1 MNKLVKRLLTG
12 TLAFATI
19 LTALPVTAVHASGNQ
34 YWTESAERVGYIE
47 HVMNDGSIKSTF
59 HEGHM
64 KVEGETAY
72 CVDINTNFKNG
83 YKTRSDASTRMS
95 SDQIAD
101 VALSLEYVKQYTAS
115 HTNLNYKQGYLLE
128 QCVVWQRLSEQLGWQ
143 CDNVRASY
151 NEISQAVQ
159 NEVYAGAKAFVKANK
174 GRYECGGYIYTG
186 EGQDI
191 GQFWAKLNVGNAK
204 VKKTSSNPTVTDGNA
219 NYSFEGATFGV
230 YSDKGCNSQLATLTA
245 DGNGDTKEVE
255 VKAGTVYIKELSAPK
270 GYKLDSTVHALNV
283 EVGKTATLTVA
294 DTPKVTETLI
304 DLFKIDMET
313 GKSTPQGNASLEG
326 AEFTWSY
333 YDGHYNADN
342 LPAKATRT
350 WTTKTVAEKDSDGT
364 IHYVSRLADSYK
376 VSGDSFYTQDGKNV
390 LPLGTLTVTETKAP
404 NGYLLEGAYMQAGG
418 SSEQIK
424 GTYLTQISEDGELAV
439 LSGSNQYS
447 VSDKVIRGGIK
458 IQKRDLETKDTKA
471 QGSATLQYTVKIVDK
486 VTLDGLE
493 TGRKYKLSGWQMLK
507 EENAELLIDGKRVDS
522 DYTFTADSEKM
533 TVEITYSFDG
543 SALGGQN
550 LVTFE
555 ELYDISNPKEPVK
568 VAEHKDITDDGQTV
582 TIKEVPEVP
591 DTPKDTDTPDT
602 PSTVKT
608 SDSPKTGD
616 NTNIYAY
623 LAMLGLS
630 CVGLGGM
637 LYFKRRRKK
646 S

>member
-19 LTALPVTAVHASGNQ
+19 LTTLPVTAVHASGNQ

-59 HEGHM
+59 NEGHM

-313 GKSTPQGNASLEG
+313 GKSTPQGTASLEG

-333 YDGHYNADN
+333 YDGYYNADN

-350 WTTKTVAEKDSDGT
+350 WTRKQMKNKQHTLPSFFLISSAVDGNENAIEKLLLFYEAYGRYENVFLTDTELSELQAE
-364 IHYVSRLADSYK
+364 
-376 VSGDSFYTQDGKNV
+376 
-390 LPLGTLTVTETKAP
+390 LPEKW
-404 NGYLLEGAYMQAGG
+404 AYYI
-418 SSEQIK
+418 ER
-424 GTYLTQISEDGELAV
+424 
-439 LSGSNQYS
+439 LSGYIAS
-447 VSDKVIRGGIK
+447 
-458 IQKRDLETKDTKA
+458 
-471 QGSATLQYTVKIVDK
+471 
-486 VTLDGLE
+486 
-493 TGRKYKLSGWQMLK
+493 TGKKYKNHAATIRRWAADDTAKAAPKQGIPEYACK
-507 EENAELLIDGKRVDS
+507 EGESL
-522 DYTFTADSEKM
+522 
-533 TVEITYSFDG
+533 
-543 SALGGQN
+543 
-550 LVTFE
+550 
-555 ELYDISNPKEPVK
+555 
-568 VAEHKDITDDGQTV
+568 
-582 TIKEVPEVP
+582 
-591 DTPKDTDTPDT
+591 
-602 PSTVKT
+602 
-608 SDSPKTGD
+608 
-616 NTNIYAY
+616 
-623 LAMLGLS
+623 
-630 CVGLGGM
+630 
-637 LYFKRRRKK
+637 
-646 S
+646 